1 MFGLR
6 SSSSQ
11 DDCPCL
17 LKNVGVSEFNK
28 QHLKLASYAVEFN
41 QLVEELQDRE
51 PTVEDWKRVDAVF
64 SRVTLFVATHFR
76 EEEEI
81 MRKYNYPGYPGH
93 KVQHD
98 KFVQDLA
105 KIQSQINDRNV
116 KFKGRMSTLLWE
128 WLYNHI
134 NEIDVEYR
142 DFFAEKGLT

>member
-41 QLVEELQDRE
+41 QLVEELQERE
-51 PTVEDWKRVDAVF
+51 PTVDDWKRVDAVF

-93 KVQHD
+93 KKQHD